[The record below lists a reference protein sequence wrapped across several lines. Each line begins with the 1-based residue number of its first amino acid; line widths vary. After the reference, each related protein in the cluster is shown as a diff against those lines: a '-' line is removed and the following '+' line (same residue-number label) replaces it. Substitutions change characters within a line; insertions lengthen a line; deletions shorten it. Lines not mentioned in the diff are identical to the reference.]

1 VTPEIVKERTRN
13 LARMLRSAIFGTA
26 AVLGQ
31 SRTTVKEFE
40 FGRISLGSGFQSVR
54 GFELENDFITC
65 TVLSYGKPALLRA

>member
-1 VTPEIVKERTRN
+1 
-13 LARMLRSAIFGTA
+13 MLKSAIFGAA

-65 TVLSYGKPALLRA
+65 TVLSYGNTVFLTAWSRRGHVVLQL